1 MTEEE
6 RNQLNSAT
14 KQSVLGLVNVTLF
27 LAIPAVAA
35 ALLGKRYQISG
46 LSDKASD
53 VVFMAIGFII
63 SWACII
69 VQYRRI
75 TKKQRKYQT
84 K

>member
-1 MTEEE
+1 MTEED

-14 KQSVLGLVNVTLF
+14 KQSILGLVNVTLF

-35 ALLGKRYQISG
+35 ALLGKKYHISG

-53 VVFMAIGFII
+53 IVFMAIGFVI
-63 SWACII
+63 SWVCII

-75 TKKQRKYQT
+75 TKKHRKHQT